1 MKRLLLASV
10 ALLLLGIGSADSQ
23 IPAQGNLVSGA
34 GTTTGTGA
42 TTIIA
47 APTASGFRIYVTGV
61 QCARDDAGTTAMRV
75 TLNDTSSTVIVLPNS
90 GGGGGN
96 NQVYQSPLTVART
109 TALTFTAS
117 SGITNVYCN
126 AQGYAAN

>member
-1 MKRLLLASV
+1 MLRLLFGIILVFCLV
-10 ALLLLGIGSADSQ
+10 APADSQ
-23 IPAQGNLVSGA
+23 IPTTGNLVSGA
-34 GTTTGTGA
+34 GNATGTGA

-61 QCARDDAGTTAMRV
+61 QCARTDAGTTAIFV
-75 TLNDTSSTVIVLPNS
+75 TLNDTSSTIIVLPNS

-96 NQVYQSPLTVART
+96 NQVYQSPLTVGRT

-117 SGITNVYCN
+117 SGTSTVYCN